1 MGAFTDKAA
10 VAAPYTCCKTDP
22 HHETELLMPYVLII
36 HEVQDYAVW
45 KAIFDN
51 AAGIRKAAGEVSYR
65 LLKYETDANNVVHF
79 SRWTSLDNARRFFES
94 PELVE
99 IRRNAGVKAPAFI
112 YLEEIEQS
120 VL

>member
-45 KAIFDN
+45 TDIFD
-51 AAGIRKAAGEVSYR
+51 
-65 LLKYETDANNVVHF
+65 
-79 SRWTSLDNARRFFES
+79 
-94 PELVE
+94 
-99 IRRNAGVKAPAFI
+99 
-112 YLEEIEQS
+112 
-120 VL
+120 